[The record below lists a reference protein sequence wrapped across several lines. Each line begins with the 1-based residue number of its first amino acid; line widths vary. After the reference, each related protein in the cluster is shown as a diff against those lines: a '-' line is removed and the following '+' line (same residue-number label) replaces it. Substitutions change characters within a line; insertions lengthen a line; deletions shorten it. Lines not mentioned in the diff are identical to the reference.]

1 MPRRITIH
9 EEDYARLLEMNKED
23 AGLVL
28 QNLIR
33 TLNGEPVEIKGDA
46 YVDYFSEVTCQKMMR
61 FVELSERQA
70 EKGRKG
76 GAPIG
81 NTNRKQTE
89 NKPKTNQ
96 KQTETSPNTN
106 TNTNTNTINKYIPAI
121 SEILKYLNEK
131 AGTHYRSS
139 KDSSRFI
146 SGRLAEGFTV
156 EDFRTVIDKKVKEW
170 KGTEMAA
177 YIRPS
182 TLFAPSHFEEYLN
195 QPEKKKATQ
204 FTEGATD
211 AVYNFSDL
219 EKRLIKN

>member
-1 MPRRITIH
+1 MARRITIH
-9 EEDYARLLEMNKED
+9 EEDYPRLLEMEKED

-46 YVDYFSEVTCQKMMR
+46 YVDYFSEVACMKMMR

-76 GAPIG
+76 GGQFG
-81 NTNRKQTE
+81 NTNAKRTE
-89 NKPKTNQ
+89 NEPKTNQ
-96 KQTETSPNTN
+96 KRTETNPNTN
-106 TNTNTNTINKYIPAI
+106 TNTNTITNIYDAQV

-131 AGTHYRSS
+131 AGTRYHVS
-139 KDSSRFI
+139 KESCRFI
-146 SGRLAEGFTV
+146 IGRLKDGFTV
-156 EDFRTVIDKKVKEW
+156 EDFRAVIDKKTKEW

-177 YIRPS
+177 FIRPS

-195 QPEKKKATQ
+195 QPEKKGKASQ

-211 AVYNFSDL
+211 AAYNFSDL
-219 EKRLIKN
+219 EAKLVKN